1 MNIAVACQSPL
12 SYFSWICAD
21 MWKTFANLQKSRT
34 LNNLCD
40 SRRIFDNS
48 WESLIILKDPGC
60 DIPQGSFRCF
70 GILGRQSPDGLSILI
85 GWIEALKLLGRSASG
100 IGAFRVGLIP
110 GRDDSHA
117 GADFGLGPPVAAKRI
132 SCVVPLVASR
142 QGEINTEFKVLI
154 R

>member
-21 MWKTFANLQKSRT
+21 MWKTFANLQKSGT

-85 GWIEALKLLGRSASG
+85 GWIEVFRDFESYRMIAFG
-100 IGAFRVGLIP
+100 GAM
-110 GRDDSHA
+110 
-117 GADFGLGPPVAAKRI
+117 
-132 SCVVPLVASR
+132 
-142 QGEINTEFKVLI
+142 VLI
-154 R
+154 MIFRPRGILATRKPTITLSKKS